1 MYKNFNELLIKEISE
16 SEYDN
21 SNSTE
26 LFEIDERL
34 KYNRFV
40 EIVAFQKKYKICWP
54 SESIPLDVR
63 EVAPNTYLLGVDL
76 QFIIYDFASS
86 TVKLAMTLDSY
97 YYESLYYKD
106 YLIIIT
112 EVDLYF
118 INTQSFHIES
128 NINLPDIFTSM
139 DIEGDKLCVHC
150 MDDSELYVR
159 VSGNKITTI
168 NNM

>member
-1 MYKNFNELLIKEISE
+1 MSLIIKDISE
-16 SEYDN
+16 SEFDN

-40 EIVAFQKKYKICWP
+40 EIVASQKKYKICWT

-112 EVDLYF
+112 EIDMYF

-128 NINLPDIFTSM
+128 NINLPDIFMSM

-150 MDDSELYVR
+150 MDDYELHIQVQ
-159 VSGNKITTI
+159 GNQIIET
-168 NNM
+168 